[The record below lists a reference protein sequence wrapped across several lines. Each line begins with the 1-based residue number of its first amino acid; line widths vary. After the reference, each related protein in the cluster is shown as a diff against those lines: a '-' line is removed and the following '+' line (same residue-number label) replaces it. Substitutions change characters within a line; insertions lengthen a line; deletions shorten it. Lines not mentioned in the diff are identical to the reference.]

1 MNDKIRKIYQSSKTV
16 QMIFFIPKQLL
27 KYYREH
33 IISDKS
39 FIKYQYK
46 KTFNTKLDLK
56 NPKKFTEKIQWLKL
70 YDKNP
75 LYTIWADKHKNRSFV
90 EKRIGSEY
98 LIPLVFATNNPNDIP
113 FDNLPSEYII
123 KTNHTSGYNM
133 IFRNGKISYFSKEE
147 NFNQNRVI
155 RILESW
161 LKINVFYKN
170 REWEYRNIK
179 PMIIIEELLHDE
191 SGNEVLN
198 DYKIHCFNG
207 VPTYIQ
213 TIFDRFNGV
222 KENWF
227 DSSWN
232 LLDLYYYSPI
242 KKQITKPKNLE
253 NLLNIASKLSEGI
266 NYVRVDLYSI
276 KGKIF
281 FGELTFHPY
290 SGLMKFKP
298 AEWDYKLGQYIKL
311 PINEQ

>member
-1 MNDKIRKIYQSSKTV
+1 MKEIIRIINNYPKISNILFY
-16 QMIFFIPKQLL
+16 IPRLIVRWYEKNIMTDQ
-27 KYYREH
+27 KY
-33 IISDKS
+33 
-39 FIKYQYK
+39 IKRQFK
-46 KTFNTKLDLK
+46 NTFGFNLDLEQ
-56 NPKKFTEKIQWLKL
+56 PKTFTEKIQWLKL
-70 YDKNP
+70 YDRNP
-75 LYTIWADKHKNRSFV
+75 LYTICADKYKNRDFV
-90 EKRIGSEY
+90 KRKIGPDL
-98 LIPLVFATNNPNDIP
+98 LIPMIFSTNNPKDIP
-113 FDNLPSEYII
+113 FNNLPSEYII

-133 IFRNGKISYFSKEE
+133 IFRNGKINYFSKEE
-147 NFNQNRVI
+147 DFNQNRVI

-161 LKINVFYKN
+161 LKKNVFYIN

-191 SGNEVLN
+191 SGNDVLN

-213 TIFDRFNGV
+213 TIFDRFTGV

-227 DSSWN
+227 DTNWN
-232 LLDLYYYSPI
+232 LLDLYYYSPN
-242 KKQITKPKNLE
+242 KKQIMRPENLE
-253 NLLNIASKLSEGI
+253 DLLKIASKLSEGI

-298 AEWDYKLGQYIKL
+298 FEWDTKLGNLLKL